1 MFTGKMLYE
10 GFQQHYSFIR
20 PALNCLSIYFIWA
33 VIHYTSVHLYSMVC
47 APLSVKG
54 FVMAAFLVP
63 SPHCEALGWVI
74 YNGSLTSRAMWV
86 MLGCYI
92 SSKLELKKWV

>member
-1 MFTGKMLYE
+1 MLYE
-10 GFQQHYSFIR
+10 AFQRHYSFIR
-20 PALNCLSIYFIWA
+20 PIFNCLSIYFIWA
-33 VIHYTSVHLYSMVC
+33 VVHYTSVHLYSMVC
-47 APLSVKG
+47 APLSIKG
-54 FVMAAFLVP
+54 FIMAAFLVP

-92 SSKLELKKWV
+92 SSKLELRKWV